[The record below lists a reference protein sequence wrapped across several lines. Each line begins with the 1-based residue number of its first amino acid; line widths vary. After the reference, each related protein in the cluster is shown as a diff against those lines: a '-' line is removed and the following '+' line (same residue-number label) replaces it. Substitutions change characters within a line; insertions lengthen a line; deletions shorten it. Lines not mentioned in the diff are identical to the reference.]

1 MKKFFLFALFILTAI
16 PSLSGSRLYCQAA
29 ENKNQAGK
37 IAVCDFLFNRQIDN
51 IDYEKLKN
59 AMKES
64 LSKAAAGSAV
74 INLFI
79 TTAAGKTPAFNSTDS
94 ELAAA
99 GKLGGADKLIVPYLY
114 ALDGKMV
121 VSVKIIDC
129 GRSRKEAN
137 YFASC
142 ADIGGL
148 NEKLE
153 NISKKIALN
162 LKISAGAAEEKVKG
176 RGVPGSFK
184 DAQSLPYELSRWEI
198 LELGRGCKLEHSEQN
213 MKISFSPAAGNDDKY
228 KVFGIFA
235 VSKFKIEGDF
245 DIVLDYSLVEWPY
258 QNGTRIGIGV
268 FARDGF
274 LGRNKWYQQAERISS
289 TWADSNFVP
298 FTGDAY
304 LVDTADDNI
313 KGVMEAAGKSGQI
326 RITRTG
332 NIFRAYCRDD
342 AENKD
347 WLNIYSSQTIDGPV
361 SLFTGAWNHDYC
373 FTKTSVEAGLGK
385 ITGRAGKISGA
396 EKQERKSRFKK

>member
-1 MKKFFLFALFILTAI
+1 MKKIFLFALFFLTTGLALI
-16 PSLSGSRLYCQAA
+16 GSRLYCPAA
-29 ENKNQAGK
+29 EDKKPESN
-37 IAVCDFLFNRQIDN
+37 IAVSSLLCNRPAENCDF
-51 IDYEKLKN
+51 EKLTN
-59 AMKES
+59 SLKES
-64 LSKAAAGSAV
+64 LSKAAAGKAG
-74 INLFI
+74 INIFI
-79 TTAAGKTPAFNSTDS
+79 LPPSGKNPAFNSTDF

-129 GRSRKEAN
+129 GRARKEAN

-142 ADIGGL
+142 SDLSGL

-153 NISKKIALN
+153 NISNKIALN
-162 LKISAGAAEEKVKG
+162 LKITPGAAPEKA
-176 RGVPGSFK
+176 K
-184 DAQSLPYELSRWEI
+184 DTGLPEALKHAQSLPYELSRWEI
-198 LELGRGCKLEHSEQN
+198 VELGRGCTLERTEQN
-213 MKISFSPAAGNDDKY
+213 MKISFSPAARNDDKH

-235 VSKFKIEGDF
+235 VSKFLVEGDF

-274 LGRNKWYQQAERISS
+274 LGGNKWYQQAERISS

-313 KGVMEAAGKSGQI
+313 KGVMEAAGKTGRI
-326 RITRTG
+326 RITRAG
-332 NIFRAYCRDD
+332 NVFRAYCRDD

-347 WLNIYSSQTIDGPV
+347 WLNIYSSRTIEGPV

-373 FTKTSVEAGLGK
+373 FTKRNVEAVLGK
-385 ITGRAGKISGA
+385 ITADAAKIGAAGK
-396 EKQERKSRFKK
+396 QDRKRKFKK

>member
-1 MKKFFLFALFILTAI
+1 MKKVFIFALFILTMI
-16 PSLSGSRLYCQAA
+16 PLLSGSRLYCLAA
-29 ENKNQAGK
+29 EDKNQARN
-37 IAVCDFLFNRQIDN
+37 IAVCDFLSNRQVDN
-51 IDYEKLKN
+51 IDYGKLRN
-59 AMKES
+59 ALRES
-64 LSKAAAGSAV
+64 LSKAAAGSAA
-74 INLFI
+74 INLF
-79 TTAAGKTPAFNSTDS
+79 TAPAAGKSPAFNSTDS

-99 GKLGGADKLIVPYLY
+99 GKLGGADILIVPFLY

-121 VSVKIIDC
+121 VSIKIIDC

-142 ADIGGL
+142 SDLSGL

-162 LKISAGAAEEKVKG
+162 LKISAGPAEEKVK
-176 RGVPGSFK
+176 VPGVAGPVK

-198 LELGRGCKLEHSEQN
+198 LELGRGCKSERSEQN

-235 VSKFKIEGDF
+235 VSRFKIEGDF

-274 LGRNKWYQQAERISS
+274 LGKNKWYQQAERISS

-313 KGVMEAAGKSGQI
+313 KGVMEAAGKTGQI

-347 WLNIYSSQTIDGPV
+347 WLNIYSSQTIGGPV

-373 FTKTSVEAGLGK
+373 FTKRNVEAAFGK
-385 ITGRAGKISGA
+385 ITISGGKIGGN
-396 EKQERKSRFKK
+396 EKQDRKRKFKK